1 MAPRVAQHPAFARQ
15 AALDARVPAPCVKTL
30 QPNDFV
36 REYRDRKKIALPV
49 KIGIRTASADESEAA
64 MTHARAEV
72 NRADIT
78 LDDERVE
85 LYNDAIRRHV
95 LAVALV
101 KAEDVTKPFFDHAA
115 NDAIRIAFTPT
126 TLSVL
131 WDAYATLCVAESPT
145 FEQVDEQEALECAE
159 LLAGGVDG
167 LSARARRLAHALLTE
182 LRVTTPAN

>member
-1 MAPRVAQHPAFARQ
+1 MAPRVAQHPAFAR
-15 AALDARVPAPCVKTL
+15 AKAMDARVPPPRVKEL

-49 KIGIRTASADESEAA
+49 KVGIRTASADESETA
-64 MTHARAEV
+64 MSHARAEV

-78 LDDERVE
+78 IEDERVE

-101 KAEDVTKPFFDHAA
+101 KAEDVTKPFFDAVP
-115 NDAIRIAFTPT
+115 NDAIRVAFTPT

-131 WDAYATLCVAESPT
+131 WDEYATLCVAESPT

-159 LLAGGVDG
+159 LLAGGVDT

-182 LRVTTPAN
+182 LRTPTN